1 VNRIILI
8 AALMTLLTSCGNLFS
23 SDRGV
28 LQSLFA
34 SKDTR
39 ELELTLDPMILGAG
53 TTLAVA
59 DDPTTSSAV
68 EIEGFVRNFVSNQ
81 LIFNV
86 GLDLNSADAKIEGIK
101 TTYRFRLVND
111 GRIPPPPSGIVG
123 RPSTGRSEIATFE
136 VPAPKT
142 GLGVL
147 KARLEQLGIR
157 GKIKLSS
164 ERVADF
170 LNAISVVHGET
181 ISLNTLSYLN

>member
-1 VNRIILI
+1 MNRIMLI
-8 AALMTLLTSCGNLFS
+8 AALTALLTSCANFFP
-23 SDRGV
+23 SDQSV

-39 ELELTLDPMILGAG
+39 ALELTLDPTILGAG
-53 TTLAVA
+53 TTVVQA
-59 DDPTTSSAV
+59 DDPATSSAV
-68 EIEGFVRNFVSNQ
+68 EIEGFVKGFVSNQ
-81 LIFNV
+81 LIFIV
-86 GLDLNSADAKIEGIK
+86 GLDLGSADAKIERIK
-101 TTYRFRLVND
+101 TTYGFRLVND
-111 GRIPPPPSGIVG
+111 GRIPPPPPGLVG
-123 RPSTGRSEIATFE
+123 RPTTGRSEIATFE

-170 LNAISVVHGET
+170 LNAIAVVRGET
-181 ISLNTLSYLN
+181 IVLNTLSYVN